1 MFFYNRSL
9 TIMEKDS
16 SEIVLTCLKA
26 PPDKPRRFVVVFS
39 IFRMEKAY
47 RRFEKYFDGLKK
59 IISYSNLSM
68 CDICIFIDDSVLTYQ
83 PFKKWLDKEVIKMT
97 HVFIIHYEHPNF
109 KKSIYHFGTFGSIM
123 RLYALTNGF
132 KPKYEAV
139 YLSDVDMEPYEV
151 DQRHILRML
160 KQKADISYESRVY
173 YNKKWAPSTLKFPVL
188 LGTLI
193 SSVYFPLSIL
203 TNFLNELKKK
213 KFNKIIREIIEDEKT
228 SIIKHTTNEEFI
240 YGMDEYFMNHFVLPY
255 YKNKISL
262 VRINPLINSLPY
274 IFNNFVASNKFSSKE
289 LILTK
294 SYKTLNSNTYKKK
307 LLQYYFEIYEY
318 CIKNN
323 FENVLEIKDKICFAY
338 ELIKHIKPDL
348 HTYLIAPVK
357 LFDTTTYKQL
367 MNYVI

>member
-16 SEIVLTCLKA
+16 SEIVLTCLKP
-26 PPDKPRRFVVVFS
+26 PPDKRRRFLVVFS
-39 IFRMEKAY
+39 IFRMENAY

-59 IISYSNLSM
+59 IISESNLTL

-83 PFKKWLDKEVIKMT
+83 PFKKWLDKQVIKMP
-97 HVFIIHYEHPNF
+97 HVFVIHYEYSDF

-123 RLYALTNGF
+123 RLYALTNEF

-151 DQRHILRML
+151 DQRHILRMI

-173 YNKKWAPSTLKFPVL
+173 YNKKWAPANLKFPVL

-193 SSVYFPLSIL
+193 STVNFPVSIL
-203 TNFLNELKKK
+203 TNFLTELKNK

-228 SIIKHTTNEEFI
+228 STRKHTTNEEFI
-240 YGMDEYFMNHFVLPY
+240 YGMDEYFMNHFLLPY
-255 YKNKISL
+255 YKNKIAL
-262 VRINPLINSLPY
+262 VRINPLINSLPH
-274 IFNNFVASNKFSSKE
+274 IFNDFVASNQFSSKE
-289 LILTK
+289 LIRTK
-294 SYKTLNSNTYKKK
+294 SYKILNSNSYKKK
-307 LLQYYFEIYEY
+307 LLQYYFELYEY
-318 CIKNN
+318 CFKNN
-323 FENVLEIKDKICFAY
+323 FENVLDIKDKICFAY

-348 HTYLIAPVK
+348 HVYLVSPIK
-357 LFDTTTYKQL
+357 LFDSTTYKQL
-367 MNYVI
+367 MKFVI